1 VERRDE
7 RVCMSAHKLSLQNV
21 GKRFASRSKTTTV
34 LQGITLDVADE
45 EFVSVVGV
53 SGCGKSTLLA
63 IIAGLENFDA
73 GQVLI
78 DGVGIEGPGRD
89 RGVVFQSHTL
99 LPWLTAQQNVEF
111 ALRAGGMRRA
121 EAGRVAR
128 DHLERVKLGP
138 FADHYPSQLSGGMKQ
153 RVAIART
160 LSYKPE
166 VMLMDEPFGALD
178 AFTRVRMQELLTQ
191 IWEDHKLTVM
201 LVTHDV
207 EEAVFLSDRVFVM
220 GSNPGTI
227 KSTFVIDLPRPRSRE
242 LTRSARFASLH
253 ADILDSIHDDLTS

>member
-1 VERRDE
+1 
-7 RVCMSAHKLSLQNV
+7 MSAYKLSLRNV
-21 GKRFASRSKTTTV
+21 GKQFASRSQTTIV
-34 LQGITLDVADE
+34 LQDITLDVADE

-63 IIAGLENFDA
+63 IIAGLEDVDA

-121 EAGRVAR
+121 DAGRVAR

-138 FADHYPSQLSGGMKQ
+138 FAGHYPSQLSGGMKQ

-242 LTRSARFASLH
+242 LARSPRFVALQ
-253 ADILDSIHDDLTS
+253 ADILESIHDDLPR